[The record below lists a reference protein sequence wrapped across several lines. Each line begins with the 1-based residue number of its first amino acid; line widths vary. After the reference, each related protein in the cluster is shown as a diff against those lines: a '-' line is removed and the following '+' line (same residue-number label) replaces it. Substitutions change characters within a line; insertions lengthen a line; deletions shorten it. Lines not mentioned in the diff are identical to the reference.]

1 MANWNKFSLF
11 ILVKK
16 SHLSELLFRGG
27 GEGVPQKL
35 GVDLRLL
42 LVSRTNI
49 NWGKV
54 LNVNC
59 LVREVA

>member
-1 MANWNKFSLF
+1 MNFCL
-11 ILVKK
+11 
-16 SHLSELLFRGG
+16 EG
-27 GEGVPQKL
+27 GEGVSQKL
-35 GVDLRLL
+35 GVALRLL
-42 LVSRTNI
+42 LVSRTNV

>member
-1 MANWNKFSLF
+1 
-11 ILVKK
+11 
-16 SHLSELLFRGG
+16 
-27 GEGVPQKL
+27 VPQKL

>member
-1 MANWNKFSLF
+1 MS
-11 ILVKK
+11 
-16 SHLSELLFRGG
+16 
-27 GEGVPQKL
+27 QKL
-35 GVDLRLL
+35 GVALRLL

>member
-1 MANWNKFSLF
+1 MFSLF

-16 SHLSELLFRGG
+16 SLTYLNFCLEG
-27 GEGVPQKL
+27 GEGVSRKL
-35 GVDLRLL
+35 GVALRPL

-59 LVREVA
+59 LVRDLA